1 MYKFA
6 IVSWS
11 VLLHVCNAQLKACY
25 QAVDN
30 EVSGDFPCNPDADI
44 SSCCSSGNVC
54 SSNLYCVSASNQQ
67 NYVGTCTDK
76 TWSSSACPFNL
87 SSSQFVV
94 PQSKNTEPLTIAA
107 SASGIFDPWYDKFNY
122 TLNTTQCSDGTL
134 CPFANNRGC
143 CDENQGIKEVHYNY
157 NSSAVMPKDVAE
169 LTTFYAAAGYI
180 FPTAIPPPPTT
191 LSSSTKLPIAVPTA
205 IPPPTTT
212 LSSSTKL
219 PIAATPIPTTP
230 SVPSPGLSHSDKI
243 GLGISISLGVLVCSF
258 CAIVLHL
265 FILLRR
271 RRRRQSD
278 MPKELGSRVP
288 TSIHGYSTELEGTPA
303 ESELED
309 SQQVHE
315 LYDDYARSLKS

>member
-87 SSSQFVV
+87 
-94 PQSKNTEPLTIAA
+94 T
-107 SASGIFDPWYDKFNY
+107 SGIFDPWYDKFNY

-191 LSSSTKLPIAVPTA
+191 LSSSTKLPIA
-205 IPPPTTT
+205 
-212 LSSSTKL
+212 
-219 PIAATPIPTTP
+219 ATPTPTTP